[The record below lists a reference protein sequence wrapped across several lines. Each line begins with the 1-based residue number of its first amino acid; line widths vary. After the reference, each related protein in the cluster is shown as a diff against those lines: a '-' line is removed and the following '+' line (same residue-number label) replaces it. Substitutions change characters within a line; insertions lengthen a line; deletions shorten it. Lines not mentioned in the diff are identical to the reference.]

1 MKKLIITSV
10 TVCSLQFAICH
21 LPSAILH
28 AQQNTGIGTLT
39 PNPSAKLDVVSTT
52 QGMLVPRLTTVQ
64 MNAIAAPANG
74 LMIYNT
80 DSLCFFY

>member
-1 MKKLIITSV
+1 MRKQIIT
-10 TVCSLQFAICH
+10 A
-21 LPSAILH
+21 AILVTNVISFQVSF

-52 QGMLVPRLTTVQ
+52 QGVLVPRMNTVQ

-80 DSLCFFY
+80 DYVSRPPG